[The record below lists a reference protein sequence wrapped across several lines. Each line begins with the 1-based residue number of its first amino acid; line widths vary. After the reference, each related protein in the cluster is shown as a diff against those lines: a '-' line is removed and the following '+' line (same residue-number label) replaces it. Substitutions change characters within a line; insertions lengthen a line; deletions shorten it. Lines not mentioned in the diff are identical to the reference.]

1 MADEIITA
9 YGIPICY
16 MDDATLK
23 RNFVIYMNSG
33 DSVNYIEFGV
43 WERQGGKMQL
53 LDIINTDFKRKPTKG
68 DKFQAEDIIENLK
81 EKCKNK
87 NWNLIQTNYMGLRM
101 VADIIATHV
110 ENIYG
115 NKFRF
120 LLPLDYPEEEP

>member
-1 MADEIITA
+1 MSDEIITA

-16 MDDATLK
+16 MDDAPLK

-43 WERQGGKMQL
+43 WERQQGKMQFL
-53 LDIINTDFKRKPTKG
+53 NIISTGLKRKPTKG
-68 DKFQAEDIIENLK
+68 DNFQAEDIIENLK

-87 NWNLIQTNYMGLRM
+87 NWNLIQTNYMGPRI

-110 ENIYG
+110 ESIYG
-115 NKFRF
+115 DKLRF
-120 LLPLDYPEEEP
+120 LLPLDYLEEDP